1 MKKLLKENKK
11 ILIITALITLL
22 PILFGLVYWHQLPD
36 EMPTHFGP
44 SGAADGWTG
53 KAASVFLMPLGML
66 ALHALCLVGYVL
78 DKKNRE
84 QNPKAIR
91 LVFWIAPA
99 ISLLVNGMMY
109 AAVLGDGMQIMGALH
124 LFLGLL
130 LMVCGNFLPKCR
142 QNATLGIK
150 IKWTLAN
157 EENWNRTHRLAG
169 KIWVAGGAAIM
180 LCALLP
186 EKMLWLPLAVFVL
199 LILVP
204 MLYSF
209 LLYRRQKAAGVADQ
223 GKKIEYPKWV
233 GKFSGAMIALIL
245 ALVAVLMFTGSIQIS
260 FGESAFTVQSTYY
273 QDITV
278 AYDAVESLEYA
289 ETGVSGRRVW
299 GYGSARLL
307 LGTFS
312 NEEDGAYTR
321 YTYTGNGPCIRLTVN
336 GELLVLGGENAAA
349 TEQLY
354 QELLARV
361 ALPE

>member
-11 ILIITALITLL
+11 ILIISSLITLL
-22 PILFGLVYWHQLPD
+22 PILFGLVYWNQLPD

-44 SGAADGWTG
+44 SGAADGWADKG
-53 KAASVFLMPLGML
+53 LSVFLMPFGML
-66 ALHALCLVGYVL
+66 VLHALCLLGYVL

-91 LVFWIAPA
+91 IVFWIAPC
-99 ISLLVNGMMY
+99 ISLLVNGLMY
-109 AAVLGDGMQIMGALH
+109 AAVLSEGMQIMGVLY
-124 LFLGLL
+124 LFMGLL
-130 LMVCGNFLPKCR
+130 LMACGNFLPKCR

-180 LCALLP
+180 LCAFLP
-186 EKMLWLPLAVFVL
+186 ERMFFIPLAVFVI

-204 MLYSF
+204 TLYSF
-209 LLYRRQKAAGVADQ
+209 LLYRKQKAAGVADQ

-233 GKFSGAMIALIL
+233 GKFSGVLIALIL
-245 ALVAVLMFTGSIQIS
+245 ILVAVLMFTGSIEVS

-278 AYDAVESLEYA
+278 AYDDVESLEYA
-289 ETGVSGRRVW
+289 QAGVPGSRIW

-312 NEEDGAYTR
+312 NEADGSYTR
-321 YTYTGNGPCIRLTVN
+321 YTYVGDLPCIRILAK
-336 GELLVLGGENAAA
+336 GKLLVIGGADAAA
-349 TEQLY
+349 TEKIY
-354 QELLARV
+354 QELLARLQP
-361 ALPE
+361 AE